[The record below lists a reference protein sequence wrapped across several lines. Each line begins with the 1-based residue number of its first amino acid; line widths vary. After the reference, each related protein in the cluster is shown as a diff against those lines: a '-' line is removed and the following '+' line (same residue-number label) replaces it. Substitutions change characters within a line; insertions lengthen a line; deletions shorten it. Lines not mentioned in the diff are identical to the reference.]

1 MPEGQHR
8 GLRAPAGSLPADAS
22 SVDMDLYDAQT
33 LAEALKWYLQ
43 ELPSP
48 LVPPALY
55 SDLVHMA
62 QGKHS
67 WAPPVPGT
75 FVGLEEIWE
84 APRKSLQHLQGG
96 SCPHPLPDAALRAD
110 PEKDHWEHPPAM
122 EQHGSFGEML
132 RESSSFALAA
142 AWPSPAAVPRGG
154 GAACWDERLPRL
166 GDAGPRRKRYY
177 NILALLPGNFLL

>member
-1 MPEGQHR
+1 MDAFFQAVPRGWGWHMVPGPDGQRVPGAAAQPSHGCYPQLCSMLEGQHR

-22 SVDMDLYDAQT
+22 TVDMDLYDAQT

-75 FVGLEEIWE
+75 FVGLEELWE

-96 SCPHPLPDAALRAD
+96 S
-110 PEKDHWEHPPAM
+110 
-122 EQHGSFGEML
+122 
-132 RESSSFALAA
+132 
-142 AWPSPAAVPRGG
+142 
-154 GAACWDERLPRL
+154 
-166 GDAGPRRKRYY
+166 
-177 NILALLPGNFLL
+177 